1 MYIVLWLQ
9 SRVHKTPDISSLIH
23 VSPQVPYFG
32 RAWQCVVQIPLLSGI
47 FLSPEMLTVAFY
59 SFVYRHIIG
68 FVLVSLCVWFF
79 FLVWTIFKVFLEFV
93 TIFLLFFMFWVFGHK
108 ACQDLSSPTRVQTC
122 VACIGRQSLNQ
133 WTTREVPKHMIV
145 AFYFQPLV
153 L

>member
-1 MYIVLWLQ
+1 M
-9 SRVHKTPDISSLIH
+9 SSLIH
-23 VSPQVPYFG
+23 VFPQVPYFS

-68 FVLVSLCVWFF
+68 FVLVSLCVCV
-79 FLVWTIFKVFLEFV
+79 LVWTIFKVFLEFV
-93 TIFLLFFMFWVFGHK
+93 TILLLFFMFWVFGHK
-108 ACQDLSSPTRVQTC
+108 ACGDLSSPTRVQTC
-122 VACIGRQSLNQ
+122 VTCVRRQSLNR
-133 WTTREVPKHMIV
+133 WTTREVPKHIIV